1 MFFIKIS
8 EAKVIKISICQ
19 LKILTYYLNAG
30 YAILY
35 PKGMNSEIQAVDKT
49 NKLLSVMT
57 VCRMPSIMV
66 SWHIHELNSCRN
78 FVVSVLLMEAIFPC
92 FNLKTDDCNLAAMI
106 LVYKFS
112 QLHKTLMLGKLWLG
126 FRRFEWS

>member
-19 LKILTYYLNAG
+19 LKHLTYYLNAG

-35 PKGMNSEIQAVDKT
+35 PKGMDSEIQAVDKT

-66 SWHIHELNSCRN
+66 SWYIHVINSCRN
-78 FVVSVLLMEAIFPC
+78 FVVCVLLMEAILSC
-92 FNLKTDDCNLAAMI
+92 FNLTPDDYNLAAII
-106 LVYKFS
+106 LVYKLS
-112 QLHKTLMLGKLWLG
+112 QLHKTLILGKLWLE
-126 FRRFEWS
+126 FLQFKWS